1 MLLTLPGTILL
12 EVLYNLFYMADLNVQ
27 RKRRAPVWPWLLL
40 ILVIA
45 AVAYFVM
52 RDKGMV
58 NSSSSSDSTTVQRA
72 DTANQYHMDTMRV
85 DTSVR

>member
-1 MLLTLPGTILL
+1 
-12 EVLYNLFYMADLNVQ
+12 MADLNVQ

-40 ILVIA
+40 ILIIA
-45 AVAYFVM
+45 AVAYFVL

-58 NSSSSSDSTTVQRA
+58 NSNSASDSTTVQQA
-72 DTANQYHMDTMRV
+72 DTANQYHTDTIRA